1 MVGSQGGLS
10 IPPHGGPLRP
20 HAVGGSN
27 PVKLTRGVLFAA
39 LTAGKVA
46 AYAKDQRFDNIRL
59 AVMTSEMLSAMR
71 AA

>member
-1 MVGSQGGLS
+1 
-10 IPPHGGPLRP
+10 
-20 HAVGGSN
+20 
-27 PVKLTRGVLFAA
+27 VKLTRGVLFAA

-59 AVMTSEMLSAMR
+59 AVMTSEMLSAMH